1 MISLKKYDYDKY
13 IQIPWTLI
21 SIIVIDF
28 YDTMSNC
35 YIFHSTL
42 KMETSAIILIS
53 LLVWLPQKL

>member
-1 MISLKKYDYDKY
+1 MFDDYKY
-13 IQIPWTLI
+13 IRIPWTLI

-42 KMETSAIILIS
+42 KMQTSAII
-53 LLVWLPQKL
+53 